1 MNWIKPQ
8 CQGLPGS
15 TRPEAISEELVK
27 AKIVRESGSDI
38 TCGLEWITA
47 LRALQIRKLVDH
59 GSLQLSLFDEQ
70 DLAEVTD
77 PNFPGEQRPSTNI

>member
-38 TCGLEWITA
+38 TCGLE
-47 LRALQIRKLVDH
+47 
-59 GSLQLSLFDEQ
+59 
-70 DLAEVTD
+70 
-77 PNFPGEQRPSTNI
+77 